1 MKLVRCAGALEVPTT
16 GVRHMREHARATLL
30 TLTPTLPSR
39 PDPCGPTCRPDC
51 LSWGCP
57 KIAPPSLRIEESA
70 SRVARCRASLRRR
83 TASPSRVPSPWFRT
97 TSTVSSSPTTQVCF
111 ALLSILGFALFHPVT
126 KRESSRRG
134 SCPSKLSLRRQRRIR
149 SCCFQ
154 RLRLRGPA
162 SRARPSLAVPFTARL
177 APSPFTPCTV
187 KTISHP
193 TSAAVARCGCP
204 EPGPRGLAPSS
215 GPLLACPLPV
225 TKARCSLGLGRFHR
239 SLRRPLRPRRTSRRR
254 SAG

>member
-1 MKLVRCAGALEVPTT
+1 MRSDLPAGLSLLGLSKDRPSIVPNRRVRCPGRAFPRLPSKKDSQSFSRSVPVVSHHLDGFILSDRAGLFRPAPDP
-16 GVRHMREHARATLL
+16 GVRPVSSRHETGILTARFLPFEAFPP
-30 TLTPTLPSR
+30 PTAANPVVLFP
-39 PDPCGPTCRPDC
+39 
-51 LSWGCP
+51 
-57 KIAPPSLRIEESA
+57 
-70 SRVARCRASLRRR
+70 
-83 TASPSRVPSPWFRT
+83 ASPSPRACVT
-97 TSTVSSSPTTQVCF
+97 G
-111 ALLSILGFALFHPVT
+111 ASIAG
-126 KRESSRRG
+126 R
-134 SCPSKLSLRRQRRIR
+134 
-149 SCCFQ
+149 
-154 RLRLRGPA
+154 
-162 SRARPSLAVPFTARL
+162 PFTACL

-239 SLRRPLRPRRTSRRR
+239 SLRRPSPPRRTSRRR